1 MKNRDLEYDTDLQ
14 RDNGGLT
21 WFTKYS
27 SECYKDLSNGHKT
40 LPIAAAYN
48 AGFDEGYKK
57 ARNELCHISQTK
69 ND

>member
-1 MKNRDLEYDTDLQ
+1 MRRDHRYNEMFTGKNDGDGFYSQYREKIIYCVKNEY
-14 RDNGGLT
+14 
-21 WFTKYS
+21 Y
-27 SECYKDLSNGHKT
+27 T

-48 AGFDEGYKK
+48 AGFEEGYAK

>member
-1 MKNRDLEYDTDLQ
+1 MSKRKHRYQELFSSSNAGSDFYSKYKNEIIRTCKHEHY
-14 RDNGGLT
+14 
-21 WFTKYS
+21 
-27 SECYKDLSNGHKT
+27 T

-48 AGFDEGYKK
+48 AGFDEGYAK

>member
-1 MKNRDLEYDTDLQ
+1 MKRDH
-14 RDNGGLT
+14 
-21 WFTKYS
+21 KYNELFMAGNDGS
-27 SECYKDLSNGHKT
+27 AFFSRYRHSIIASAKAEHYT

-48 AGFDEGYKK
+48 AGFDEGYAK

>member
-1 MKNRDLEYDTDLQ
+1 MKRGHKYDELF
-14 RDNGGLT
+14 RGGNGGAD
-21 WFTKYS
+21 FYIQH
-27 SECYKDLSNGHKT
+27 KDTILHSINNEYYT

-48 AGFDEGYKK
+48 AGFDEGYAK

>member
-1 MKNRDLEYDTDLQ
+1 MRRDHRYNEMFTGKNDGD
-14 RDNGGLT
+14 G
-21 WFTKYS
+21 FYS
-27 SECYKDLSNGHKT
+27 QYREKIIYCVKKGYYT

-48 AGFDEGYKK
+48 AGFEEGYAK